1 MTEVITRSA
10 AETVGLGKVIGERLR
25 PGDVIAYRGGLG
37 AGKTT
42 ITRGIA
48 IGMGLGDEVS
58 SPTFALVNDYE
69 GGSTQLCHFDMYRI
83 GSEDELDAAITL
95 YKKVVSH
102 IHVTELDI
110 RANEE
115 MGGALQF
122 STEGV
127 EVSDSLKQHLAD
139 QYARVF
145 RVLRKHKDVIDNVT
159 NERRAPA
166 CRENSLYQ
174 AHPFADNPAN
184 GAGAPRG
191 LRTGAL

>member
-58 SPTFALVNDYE
+58 SPTFALVNVYE

-83 GSEDELDAAITL
+83 GSEDELDAIGFYDYLEQGSVLAVEWSENI
-95 YKKVVSH
+95 
-102 IHVTELDI
+102 E
-110 RANEE
+110 N
-115 MGGALQF
+115 ALP
-122 STEGV
+122 EGTV
-127 EVSDSLKQHLAD
+127 FIDLERLSD
-139 QYARVF
+139 
-145 RVLRKHKDVIDNVT
+145 
-159 NERRAPA
+159 NERRIII
-166 CRENSLYQ
+166 
-174 AHPFADNPAN
+174 N
-184 GAGAPRG
+184 GDDRFDDIGDRYLG
-191 LRTGAL
+191 